1 MQELKSCTKAVAL
14 REGFLSASSKAGRR
28 VVELLIVSRIS
39 SRSPADLFTISA
51 VKKSEVS
58 FKIELMS
65 LTEFEMITCTS
76 R

>member
-1 MQELKSCTKAVAL
+1 MQELKSYTKAVAF

-28 VVELLIVSRIS
+28 VVELLIVSMIL
-39 SRSPADLFTISA
+39 SRSSSDLFTIST
-51 VKKSEVS
+51 VKNSEVS